1 LLFVIFDDFMIR
13 GEKTAVLAA
22 LINKTN
28 TQEMKWIIMIIL
40 KGNDWFYT
48 SFENCV
54 LFSGM

>member
-1 LLFVIFDDFMIR
+1 MLFVIFDDFMIR

-48 SFENCV
+48 SF
-54 LFSGM
+54 